1 MIRASERLKT
11 ECGFRKKGGGRG
23 RGRAPVEKEEKETQD
38 TQAIQH
44 TWAAGGGAK
53 NEQNQYSDKS

>member
-23 RGRAPVEKEEKETQD
+23 RGRAPVEKEEKETQE
-38 TQAIQH
+38 TQAILH
-44 TWAAGGGAK
+44 TWAGGGGAK
-53 NEQNQYSDKS
+53 N